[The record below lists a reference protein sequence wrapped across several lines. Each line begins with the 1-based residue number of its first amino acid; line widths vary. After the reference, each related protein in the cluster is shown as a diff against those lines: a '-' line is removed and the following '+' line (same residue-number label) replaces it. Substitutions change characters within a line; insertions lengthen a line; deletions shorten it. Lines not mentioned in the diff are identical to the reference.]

1 MRHEEIEVKFLLE
14 ALPAMRQRLVV
25 LGATLSTPRTYE
37 ENLLFDTPD
46 AQFRQQGRLLRLRR
60 DRRNRITY
68 KEPTTHNDLDFKIMR
83 EYEVEVSDFAQA
95 HAILAKLGFIQVL
108 RFEKYRETF
117 TYQDA
122 EIVLDEV
129 PFGTF
134 MEIEA
139 SQEGIRAL
147 VIALDLDF
155 ATRLVSSY
163 VDIFDAVCTTYSL
176 PVTDITFAA
185 FRSRD
190 IDLHTCQLH

>member
-14 ALPAMRQRLVV
+14 DLPAMRQRLVA

-68 KEPTTHNDLDFKIMR
+68 KEPTTHNDLDFKIMQ
-83 EYEVEVSDFAQA
+83 EYEIEVSDFAQA
-95 HAILAKLGFIQVL
+95 HAILAKLGFVQVL

-147 VIALDLDF
+147 VTALDLDF

-190 IDLHTCQLH
+190 IDLHTCQLY

>member
-1 MRHEEIEVKFLLE
+1 MYHEEVEVTFLIE
-14 ALPAMRQRLVV
+14 ALPAMRQRLVA
-25 LGATLSTPRTYE
+25 LGATLSAPRTYE

-46 AQFRQQGRLLRLRR
+46 AQFRPQGRLLRLRR

-68 KEPTTHNDLDFKIMR
+68 KEPATHDDLDFKIMQ

-95 HAILAKLGFIQVL
+95 RAILAKLGFIQVL

-139 SQEGIRAL
+139 SQAEIRSLVTAL
-147 VIALDLDF
+147 GLDF

-176 PVTDITFAA
+176 PATDITFEA
-185 FRSRD
+185 FRSRN
-190 IDLHTCQLH
+190 IDLRTCQLH

>member
-1 MRHEEIEVKFLLE
+1 MRHEEIEVKFLIE
-14 ALPAMRQRLVV
+14 ALPAMRQRLLA
-25 LGATLSTPRTYE
+25 LGATCSTPRTYE

-68 KEPTTHNDLDFKIMR
+68 KEPTTHNDLDFKIMQ
-83 EYEVEVSDFAQA
+83 EYEIEVSDFAQA
-95 HAILAKLGFIQVL
+95 HAILAKLGFVQVL

-139 SQEGIRAL
+139 AQEGIRAL
-147 VIALDLDF
+147 VTALDLDF

-190 IDLHTCQLH
+190 IDLHTCQLY

>member
-1 MRHEEIEVKFLLE
+1 MQHEEVEVKFPIK
-14 ALPAMRQRLVV
+14 ALPAMRQRLVA

-68 KEPTTHNDLDFKIMR
+68 KEPTTHNDLDFKIMQ

-95 HAILAKLGFIQVL
+95 HAILAKLGFVQVL

-139 SQEGIRAL
+139 AQEDIRAL
-147 VIALDLDF
+147 VTALGLDF
-155 ATRLVSSY
+155 ATRLISSY
-163 VDIFDAVCTTYSL
+163 VDIFEAVCTTYSL
-176 PVTDITFAA
+176 PATDITFEV
-185 FRSRD
+185 FRSRA
-190 IDLHTCQLH
+190 IDLRTCQLR

>member
-14 ALPAMRQRLVV
+14 ALPAMRQRLVA

-68 KEPTTHNDLDFKIMR
+68 KEPTTHNDLDFKIMQ

-95 HAILAKLGFIQVL
+95 HAILAKLGFVQVL

-122 EIVLDEV
+122 EVVLDEV

-147 VIALDLDF
+147 VTTLGLDF

-163 VDIFDAVCTTYSL
+163 VDIFDAVCTAYSL
-176 PVTDITFAA
+176 PATDITFEA
-185 FRSRD
+185 FRSQE
-190 IDLHTCQLH
+190 IDLRTCQLH